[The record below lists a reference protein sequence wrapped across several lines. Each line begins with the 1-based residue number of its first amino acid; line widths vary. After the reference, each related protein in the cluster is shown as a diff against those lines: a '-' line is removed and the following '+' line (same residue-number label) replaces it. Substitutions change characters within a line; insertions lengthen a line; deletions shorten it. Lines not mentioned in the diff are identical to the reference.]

1 MSASPLHGVIVAE
14 ALGVPC
20 RVVRSRA
27 EHSFKYLDYFLGT
40 GRKDID
46 FADSPEQAQEMGTHD
61 PMIWS
66 PDNLLSSFPY
76 DLFNES

>member
-1 MSASPLHGVIVAE
+1 MSASSLHGIIVAG

-20 RVVRSRA
+20 RVVLSCA
-27 EHSFKYLDYFLGT
+27 ENPFKYLDYFRGS

-46 FADSPEQAQEMGTHD
+46 FADSPEQAMEMGTHD

-76 DLFNES
+76 DLFN